1 MLGVF
6 HCIYC
11 SIYTLDIG
19 VFICYNGI
27 IENIRKKFDIVP
39 IKYKINI
46 LAALKAAGY
55 STYKLRQQKIF
66 GERTIQKFRDG
77 EIVTADNLAVICKL
91 LNCQPGDILEYE
103 EENT

>member
-1 MLGVF
+1 M
-6 HCIYC
+6 
-11 SIYTLDIG
+11 
-19 VFICYNGI
+19 
-27 IENIRKKFDIVP
+27 P

-77 EIVTADNLAVICKL
+77 EIVTSDNLAVICKL

-103 EENT
+103 EETT